1 MKKKLL
7 LLATVPAALL
17 VIVLLIAVH
26 TARSGSPDSGAAARS
41 LAEPQDGGA
50 VQPSAERAADGI
62 VDRTGK
68 AAAGTSPIAP
78 MSRAVVST
86 GEVALHPESM
96 SRARAEVLRLVA
108 SWGGTVAEEQTSSD
122 RGGVIVESTMTV
134 RVPAP
139 RFDEAMDA
147 FARLGKVEHQSRSS
161 EDVTTAVI
169 DNDARVRAAERSIRQ
184 IEGLLSRAE
193 KLGDIIAI
201 ESDLARRQADLD
213 SLKSQQ
219 AYLSDQTSLSTVNV
233 HLNRVGGARTEPKEA
248 QGFLAGLDD
257 GWSAMKDAT
266 VVLLTVVGALLPF
279 TLLLLVLGVPLWL
292 AVRRR
297 GGVSGASAPAR
308 SA

>member
-7 LLATVPAALL
+7 LLAAVPAAFL
-17 VIVLLIAVH
+17 VMVLLIALF
-26 TARSGSPDSGAAARS
+26 TARSGSRDPGAATRS
-41 LAEPQDGGA
+41 LAEAQDRGA
-50 VQPSAERAADGI
+50 VQPSAERAVDG
-62 VDRTGK
+62 VVGRTGK
-68 AAAGTSPIAP
+68 AAGATSPIAP
-78 MSRAVVST
+78 MTRAVVST
-86 GEVALHPESM
+86 GELALHPESM
-96 SRARAEVLRLVA
+96 GRARAEVLRLVT

-134 RVPAP
+134 RVPTP

-147 FARLGKVEHQSRSS
+147 FAGLGKVEHQSRSS

-193 KLGDIIAI
+193 KLGDIITI

-213 SLKSQQ
+213 SLRSQQ
-219 AYLSDQTSLSTVNV
+219 AYLSDQTSLSTVDV
-233 HLNRVGGARTEPKEA
+233 HLSRVGAARPEPEEA
-248 QGFLAGLDD
+248 HGFFAGLED

-266 VVLLTVVGALLPF
+266 VVMLTVVGALLPF
-279 TLLLLVLGVPLWL
+279 ALLLLVLGVPLWL
-292 AVRRR
+292 VVRRR
-297 GGVSGASAPAR
+297 GGVSAASAPAR